1 MDQLKIDKR
10 TGTNQSAPYVN
21 VCLNIFAFDCGM
33 CSNLAPC
40 SYRVL
45 GGVYFGQLLG
55 MSDHLSFTLGQNGYR
70 AYKYVPYGPVHE
82 VVPYLLRRAEENSSL
97 LASDATR
104 TERVLLVKELKR
116 RLKLEKA

>member
-1 MDQLKIDKR
+1 
-10 TGTNQSAPYVN
+10 
-21 VCLNIFAFDCGM
+21 
-33 CSNLAPC
+33 
-40 SYRVL
+40 
-45 GGVYFGQLLG
+45 VYFGQLLG

-116 RLKLEKA
+116 RLRLEKA